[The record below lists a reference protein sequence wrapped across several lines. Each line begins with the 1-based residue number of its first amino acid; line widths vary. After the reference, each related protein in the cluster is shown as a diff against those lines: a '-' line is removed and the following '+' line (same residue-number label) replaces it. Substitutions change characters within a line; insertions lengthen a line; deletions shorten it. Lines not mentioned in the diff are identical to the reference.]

1 MELRYSLKKCIQVHG
16 IKILQSELLFV
27 YFQND
32 IIREIY
38 GKNLKLFVPPL
49 FVIYLYISPI
59 NTAERTLDTNRGNMV
74 FQKYSFDTNS
84 KRN

>member
-38 GKNLKLFVPPL
+38 GKN
-49 FVIYLYISPI
+49 
-59 NTAERTLDTNRGNMV
+59 
-74 FQKYSFDTNS
+74 
-84 KRN
+84 